1 MIAFEARE
9 KHPRWLNF
17 VVPLASVVLAMIVG
31 GIVLA
36 ATGHNPLTTYHQI
49 VQASITQPGA
59 LNSTL
64 VSMTPLLFT
73 GLAAAVAFRMRV
85 WNIGGEGQLYMGAI
99 GASAAGLL
107 LHGQPGPIVIVA
119 MIAAGVAAGSL
130 WASIPGFLRAYLNTN
145 EILTTLMLNYVAAN
159 IMYYLIFDSR
169 SYWRDLTSP
178 SAKVFPTGKS
188 LPAAGGWPALQ
199 LSSLTIPFGLLV
211 GAGLA
216 VALWGMIRSTKYGF
230 EMRVVADSP
239 PAAKYA
245 GIKTR
250 RKILSLMALSG
261 GIAGIGG
268 ASQVG
273 DFSHVLDPRGLEQPG
288 FGYTGIVVA
297 ALGRYNPIA
306 VIVTSFFIGML
317 VNAGFALQGP
327 GFPTGLTGTLEGILL
342 FCVLGAEIFT
352 RYHIKVRLP
361 HAAARRAASP
371 PAAPPAAGQPAA
383 SEPPAVAVPTAGHG
397 EVS

>member
-1 MIAFEARE
+1 MIAFKARE
-9 KHPRWLNF
+9 NVPRWLNYA
-17 VVPLASVVLAMIVG
+17 VPLGSVVLAVVVA

-36 ATGHNPLTTYHQI
+36 ATGHNPLTTYKNI
-49 VQASITQPGA
+49 IQASITQPGA
-59 LNSTL
+59 FSQTL

-99 GASAAGLL
+99 GASGVGLL
-107 LHGQPGPIVIVA
+107 LRHQPGPVMIVA

-130 WASIPGFLRAYLNTN
+130 WAAVPGLLRSYFSTN
-145 EILTTLMLNYVAAN
+145 EILTTLMLNYVAGN
-159 IMYYLIFDSR
+159 IMYYLIFDST
-169 SYWRDLTSP
+169 SYWRDLISP
-178 SAKVFPTGKS
+178 AARVFPQGKY
-188 LPAAGGWPALQ
+188 LAPAANWPPMTLGSVA
-199 LSSLTIPFGLLV
+199 IPFGLLV
-211 GAGLA
+211 GVGLA
-216 VALWGMIRSTKYGF
+216 AALWGMIRSTKFGF

-261 GIAGIGG
+261 GIAGLGG

-273 DFSHVLDPRGLEQPG
+273 DFSHVLDPRGLEQAG
-288 FGYTGIVVA
+288 FGYAGIVVA
-297 ALGRYNPIA
+297 ALARYNPVA
-306 VIVTSFFIGML
+306 VVVTSFFVGML

-327 GFPTGLTGTLEGILL
+327 GFPIGLTGTLEGILL

-352 RYHIKVRLP
+352 RYRVTVRLS
-361 HAAARRAASP
+361 RRAVRRP
-371 PAAPPAAGQPAA
+371 VPTPPPTVIPAAPH
-383 SEPPAVAVPTAGHG
+383 EEVP
-397 EVS
+397 S

>member
-1 MIAFEARE
+1 MIHFEARE
-9 KHPRWLNF
+9 RHPRWLNYA
-17 VVPLASVVLAMIVG
+17 VPLASVVLAVIVAG
-31 GIVLA
+31 VVLA

-49 VQASITQPGA
+49 IQASITQPGA
-59 LNSTL
+59 FSSTL

-99 GASAAGLL
+99 GATAVGLL
-107 LHGQPGPIVIVA
+107 LRGQPGPVVIPA

-130 WASIPGFLRAYLNTN
+130 WAAIPGFLRAYLNTN

-159 IMYYLIFDSR
+159 IMYYLIFDST

-178 SAKVFPTGKS
+178 SARVFPQGKN
-188 LPAAGGWPALQ
+188 LPAADNWPALQ

-216 VALWGMIRSTKYGF
+216 ALLWGMIRSTKYGF

-273 DFSHVLDPRGLEQPG
+273 DFSHVLDPRGLEQAG

-306 VIVTSFFIGML
+306 VVVTSFFIGML
-317 VNAGFALQGP
+317 VNAGYALQGP
-327 GFPTGLTGTLEGILL
+327 GFPIGLTGTMEGILL

-361 HAAARRAASP
+361 RAAARPAAKP
-371 PAAPPAAGQPAA
+371 PAAVVSATSPGEA
-383 SEPPAVAVPTAGHG
+383 S
-397 EVS
+397 